1 MRKIIVISLIATV
14 FCVRLMGQCS
24 NPYAGEDF
32 DVCGM
37 GAHLDAINVT
47 TGHWSAVIDGVPA
60 LANFYPN
67 NSSANVFAVV
77 PYFPEHHSSV
87 DFIWTD
93 DSGPCSDT
101 VNVIFAKMPSAGV
114 GETDIA
120 EVCGNVYNLN
130 ADTTGNGWAEFA
142 WNSPMVE
149 ASFSEFNLPNT
160 EVVIGPEAFGDSAH
174 VTATFVWTVSNYSCA
189 ARDTIWVTF
198 YQRPVA
204 FAGEDDAVCGNEYIL
219 QAELSIPASGNYTPM
234 MQWGIAGHPAG
245 ESADVSSIN
254 SPQANLTVTSGGLW
268 EVTLIERNSMLSS
281 CYSRDTAEI
290 EFVEIPVIEAGENF
304 DVCGYCVQLPIFGN
318 IYWTSDCDLFISW
331 EGEYY
336 EACVTSYGLYTFV
349 AHEENQA
356 IQSSLTCEGTDS
368 IDITFW
374 RKPTAQIL
382 SEESDSVVCG
392 LQFNNLIA
400 EDSGNGIMGFWYNNN
415 PATLYG
421 DALSNSTW
429 VEVPNDGYYNFYWI
443 EDSGPLLMPGFCSD
457 TAGPLRI
464 HFLNSE
470 PLFAGNDMSI
480 VGYTFPLSANSDIDD
495 PYSECTYLWENVNAV
510 FLDSSSLQTLAY
522 VTAFG
527 QYDFIL
533 TSSYVNMNTCIDSDT
548 VRITFTNSSQQ
559 GIGSE
564 EMGGMKIFPNPT
576 TGQISLQSEV
586 RIDNIIFT
594 DLNGKQVLQIE
605 SPESEIDISSFEA
618 GIYFVKVSTA
628 EGFWTTKIV
637 KQ

>member
-1 MRKIIVISLIATV
+1 
-14 FCVRLMGQCS
+14 
-24 NPYAGEDF
+24 
-32 DVCGM
+32 
-37 GAHLDAINVT
+37 
-47 TGHWSAVIDGVPA
+47 
-60 LANFYPN
+60 
-67 NSSANVFAVV
+67 
-77 PYFPEHHSSV
+77 
-87 DFIWTD
+87 
-93 DSGPCSDT
+93 
-101 VNVIFAKMPSAGV
+101 
-114 GETDIA
+114 
-120 EVCGNVYNLN
+120 
-130 ADTTGNGWAEFA
+130 
-142 WNSPMVE
+142 
-149 ASFSEFNLPNT
+149 
-160 EVVIGPEAFGDSAH
+160 
-174 VTATFVWTVSNYSCA
+174 
-189 ARDTIWVTF
+189 
-198 YQRPVA
+198 
-204 FAGEDDAVCGNEYIL
+204 
-219 QAELSIPASGNYTPM
+219 
-234 MQWGIAGHPAG
+234 
-245 ESADVSSIN
+245 
-254 SPQANLTVTSGGLW
+254 
-268 EVTLIERNSMLSS
+268 
-281 CYSRDTAEI
+281 
-290 EFVEIPVIEAGENF
+290 
-304 DVCGYCVQLPIFGN
+304 
-318 IYWTSDCDLFISW
+318 LFISW

>member
-1 MRKIIVISLIATV
+1 MKKIIIISLIATV

-32 DVCGM
+32 DVCG
-37 GAHLDAINVT
+37 VT
-47 TGHWSAVIDGVPA
+47 TNLSVQNATTGYWTALHDGIP
-60 LANFYPN
+60 LLDEFTPN
-67 NSSANVFAVV
+67 TSLTDIVV
-77 PYFPEHHSSV
+77 TIRAFSEPYKTYQFVWH
-87 DFIWTD
+87 D

-101 VNVIFAKMPSAGV
+101 VNVTFAIMPVASV
-114 GETDIA
+114 GFTQLAEICGTDL
-120 EVCGNVYNLN
+120 VFN
-130 ADTTGNGWAEFA
+130 ADTLGNGWAEFE
-142 WNSPMVE
+142 WSSPLLPATFSD
-149 ASFSEFNLPNT
+149 ASLPDSEVSISPD
-160 EVVIGPEAFGDSAH
+160 AFGDSAH
-174 VTATFVWTVSNYSCA
+174 VSMDFVWTATNLSCISTDTMYVS
-189 ARDTIWVTF
+189 F
-198 YQRPVA
+198 YQRPDA
-204 FAGEDDAVCGNEYIL
+204 FAGLDDAVCGNEYIL
-219 QAELSIPASGNYTPM
+219 QAELSIPESANYTPL
-234 MQWGIAGHPAG
+234 MQWGIAGHPSG
-245 ESADVSSIN
+245 ESANISSIN
-254 SPQANLTVTSGGLW
+254 TTQPNLTVSSDGLW
-268 EVTLIERNSMLSS
+268 QVTFTERNSLLSS
-281 CYSRDTAEI
+281 CYSRDTAII
-290 EFVEIPVIEAGENF
+290 EFVEIPIVNAGQDF
-304 DVCGYCVQLPIFGN
+304 SVCGYCVELGSFNDG
-318 IYWTSDCDLFISW
+318 YWTSDCIGFTDY
-331 EGEYY
+331 GELV
-336 EACVTSYGLYTFV
+336 CVGGYGVCTFEY
-349 AHEENQA
+349 HEVNSA
-356 IQSSLTCEGTDS
+356 YHSSLTCEGTDL

-374 RKPTAQIL
+374 RQPTAQIL

-400 EDSGNGIMGFWYNNN
+400 EDSGNGITGFWYNNN

-533 TSSYVNMNTCIDSDT
+533 TSSYDNLNSCVDSDT

-559 GIGSE
+559 GIDSE
-564 EMGGMKIFPNPT
+564 DNVSLEIFPNPT
-576 TGQISLQSEV
+576 NGIISIDSEYT
-586 RIDNIIFT
+586 IDYIVIT
-594 DLNGKQVLQIE
+594 DLNGRQILQIE
-605 SPESEIDISSFEA
+605 SPFSEIDISALEQ
-618 GIYFVKVSTA
+618 GVYFIKISTA
-628 EGFWTTKIV
+628 EGAWTTKIV